1 MNIDASH
8 LNKRL
13 QIVRV
18 TVELDA
24 DGYERRTETVIR
36 SPWGQFSQTSGT
48 EALKSGA
55 DLAEV
60 KGRFLIRW
68 TATQIS
74 RKDLVRYNGQDWEIE
89 YINSYGDSREY
100 VELIC
105 KLQTLGG

>member
-18 TVELDA
+18 AVTRDP
-24 DGYERRTETVIR
+24 DGHQSRTETVVR
-36 SPWGQFSQTSGT
+36 SPWGQFSQISGT
-48 EALKSGA
+48 ELLKNGA

-68 TATQIS
+68 TATKIS

-89 YINSYGDSREY
+89 YVNPYGDSREY

>member
-8 LNKRL
+8 LNKKL

-18 TVELDA
+18 TVERDP

-36 SPWGQFSQTSGT
+36 NPWGQFSQTSGT

-55 DLAEV
+55 GLSEV

>member
-1 MNIDASH
+1 MNIDTSR
-8 LNKRL
+8 LNKRI

-18 TVELDA
+18 RVDRDA

-36 SPWGQFSQTSGT
+36 SPWGQFSQPSGT
-48 EALKSGA
+48 EALKNGA
-55 DLAEV
+55 DLGEI

-68 TATQIS
+68 TATPIS

-89 YINSYGDSREY
+89 YINPYGDSREF